1 MNAAPADSPPPN
13 EDWLARP
20 KPSGAGWTRQKWV
33 FLVALAVALHLV
45 LLFIFGTKKQ
55 FVPRATTNVPHL
67 QLADSADELIAL
79 GDPTLFALPHA
90 NDFSA
95 AVWLKTPAIPPTTN
109 RWTEPPGELPAPEK
123 LGAAFGEFMR
133 TNRFA
138 ELPLDFKPEPKLSE
152 ATVPF
157 ETALPPAT
165 TLQIAGSLAQRRLLH
180 QIELP
185 ALPCNDVIAPS
196 RVQALVD
203 EAGNVVSVV
212 LLPSD
217 NSLEGAGHY
226 DVADQLALQLARQ
239 LRFAPAPQL
248 MFGRII
254 FNWHTVPVTTNNVP

>member
-1 MNAAPADSPPPN
+1 MSDQPADSPALAPPPRS
-13 EDWLARP
+13 E
-20 KPSGAGWTRQKWV
+20 GWTRNKFI
-33 FLVALAVALHLV
+33 FLIALALGLHVALI
-45 LLFIFGTKKQ
+45 FIFGTKKPI
-55 FVPRATTNVPHL
+55 VPRAVGPVPHL
-67 QLADSADELIAL
+67 RLADRADEFIAL
-79 GDPTLFALPHA
+79 TDPTLFALPHA

-185 ALPCNDVIAPS
+185 SLPCNDVIAPS